1 MTGQGLQRGLLK
13 THQMRHHHPAQDQVV
28 TITKIGLERSKQ
40 TRYFCGQ
47 PRHFGHGWPCCWVV
61 KTGFTHP
68 SSYLQGGWPATHP
81 VFVPLAPIRPKRQ
94 HNHHA
99 NLIYLSSLSNKPNRN
114 EFEGERYPQASGA
127 ARVVVPDPKHEYEH
141 VLRQI
146 SRSGNSGFVRD
157 FAEAHPHAK
166 EKWREV

>member
-1 MTGQGLQRGLLK
+1 MPGRDTSGGMTGQGLQRGLLK

-61 KTGFTHP
+61 KTGFTHL
-68 SSYLQGGWPATHP
+68 SSYLQAGWPATHP

-99 NLIYLSSLSNKPNRN
+99 NLIYLSSLSNYGLSDRCDQGRRAVMDKIKIIHDMTS
-114 EFEGERYPQASGA
+114 QTLT
-127 ARVVVPDPKHEYEH
+127 VWIDDPT
-141 VLRQI
+141 
-146 SRSGNSGFVRD
+146 
-157 FAEAHPHAK
+157 K
-166 EKWREV
+166 ESVC